1 MSALSHS
8 PHTISSISSRAS
20 AAITLFSPCLT
31 WPIYTHPQTKRRRHL
46 PPLEFHARDALPP
59 GVPAGD
65 RWMQCISNR
74 TLKSRVIQLVI
85 HRLTSTLSTLLPGDS
100 QCLIVDY
107 QDAPVRYTKIAPPT
121 PLTGPTMSTP
131 LGEADVKFVRYAGMF
146 EKLQV
151 DSVDGDSIP
160 IALLHMERGGL
171 GQVSVLRLETK
182 LKEQKD
188 AAAQASK
195 KIKLTPGAAAATKRP
210 ARVYEYVDIRLLF
223 DALRCMIIPQCTGRA
238 PLASHDGHEM
248 SMLVC
253 LIGLSG
259 SDFTRGL
266 PLVSGKTIHDY
277 LPSIWTRLARAY
289 DTSTRQLNPDAAL
302 DVLVSAIYRRKFDKH
317 CCVGGGL
324 DEVLSSIK
332 TSSLSI
338 KTRERLPSRETLHC
352 TVRNVNWLLCYWH
365 QPDYPDPVQPQFG
378 FVRDRKGVRFD
389 A

>member
-1 MSALSHS
+1 MY
-8 PHTISSISSRAS
+8 PRA
-20 AAITLFSPCLT
+20 
-31 WPIYTHPQTKRRRHL
+31 QTKRRRHL
-46 PPLEFHARDALPP
+46 PPVEFHARDALPP
-59 GVPAGD
+59 CVPAGE
-65 RWMQCISNR
+65 RWAQCISNR
-74 TLKSRVIQLVI
+74 TFKSKVIQLVI
-85 HRLTSTLSTLLPGDS
+85 HRLTSTLDTLLPGDS

-107 QDAPVRYTKIAPPT
+107 MGAPVRFSKLAPPT
-121 PLTGPTMSTP
+121 PLSGATMSAP
-131 LGEADVKFVRYAGMF
+131 LGEADVKFVRYADMF

-171 GQVSVLRLETK
+171 GQISVLRLETK
-182 LKEQKD
+182 LKEEKD

-195 KIKLTPGAAAATKRP
+195 KLKLAAGAAAKRP

-223 DALRCMIIPQCTGRA
+223 DALRCMVVPQCTGRA
-238 PLASHDGHEM
+238 PMTSHDGHEM

-277 LPSIWTRLARAY
+277 LPAIWTRLARAY
-289 DTSTRQLNPDAAL
+289 NPSTRQLDPDATL
-302 DVLVSAIYRRKFDKH
+302 DMLVSAIYRRKFEKH

-324 DEVLSSIK
+324 NEVLSSIG
-332 TSSLSI
+332 TSSLSV

-365 QPDYPDPVQPQFG
+365 QPQYPDPVQPQFG